1 MMHILEIPQTSGRR
15 RVTTQTPAVTA
26 HQPNRT
32 DLPRVPPAL
41 PESVR
46 LAQEAPG
53 PRRDGHAGPVRPS
66 PEVGGAGRERPI
78 IRTDSLLFKTA
89 VENLAKH
96 ADLRPAGQLRCSAC
110 DIPSPCPSRETAWM
124 VIVCAGQ
131 KPPGPVSS
139 SNNGSYAELTM

>member
-53 PRRDGHAGPVRPS
+53 PRRDGCAGPARPF
-66 PEVGGAGRERPI
+66 PEVGGAGRELTVRP
-78 IRTDSLLFKTA
+78 DSLLFAMA
-89 VENLAKH
+89 VEDYAKH
-96 ADLRPAGQLRCSAC
+96 SDLRSRGFARCPIC
-110 DIPSPCPSRETAWM
+110 DCPSPCERRRQLAE
-124 VIVCAGQ
+124 VIVSAGQ
-131 KPPGPVSS
+131 DPQAIA
-139 SNNGSYAELTM
+139 NRLTRGREHR